1 MTNRRVFLQ
10 MAVATSALPA
20 AIRFAVPDA
29 RASSTGEHGHE
40 RLYKAV
46 FDERFPSSV
55 EFARQVDQFGI
66 PVHGIQG
73 DVTSLWYR
81 DLSILW
87 RTTPTAIAGLTTAWP
102 LLCLELMARDH
113 GLRVVFRAEHDY
125 HSDTMLEH
133 RLSGPA
139 SVIHGEWRERALPWP
154 RSMARLVAG
163 FPHRRDRS
171 TESAVSVP
179 ASKPTAD
186 PQRLV
191 SWIIAP
197 NRRA

>member
-10 MAVATSALPA
+10 MAVAATALPP

-29 RASSTGEHGHE
+29 RASSTGEQGHE
-40 RLYKAV
+40 RLYKVV

-55 EFARQVDQFGI
+55 EFARHVNRLGI

-87 RTTPTAIAGLTTAWP
+87 RTTPTAIAGLTSAWP

-133 RLSGPA
+133 RLWGP
-139 SVIHGEWRERALPWP
+139 SVIHGGWREHALPWP
-154 RSMARLVAG
+154 QREARLVTE
-163 FPHRRDRS
+163 FPQRRDRS
-171 TESAVSVP
+171 TESVVSVP
-179 ASKPTAD
+179 ASKPTDD

-197 NRRA
+197 SRRA